1 MPLVSIIMPSLNVRQ
16 YIEKCLQ
23 SVVDQTLQNI
33 EIICIDAGSTD
44 GTREIIN
51 KYALKDNR
59 VKVIDSEIKSY
70 GYQVNLGMYYASGK
84 YIAIVETDDWIELNM
99 FSILYELAE
108 REKLD
113 YIVADFDFVYEL
125 RNGNLARQR
134 YKQFSNNDDIYGK
147 VIGEKI
153 INKLRASDYLLW
165 KGIYNKKFIID
176 NNIRLHESPKAAFQ
190 DMGFLQQVKTYAK
203 RAMYI
208 DESFYRYRVGRKEA
222 SSCNTDGLIFYKK
235 EFEWINN
242 ETNILK
248 VMDKEYQK
256 YYYQTMSI
264 SFVTKYAQV
273 VKALDWNYE
282 DSRLTVPYEWFKEQL
297 YEKIKHN
304 FIKSDIYDDDTWN
317 QLTTLIE
324 SGKKYTLHL
333 KAMYDIRLSKISEL
347 KKYRVIIFGC
357 GKIGTDILK
366 MCDINN
372 INVEMFVDNDV
383 LLQKSG
389 YCGYKVISV
398 AQLSKIINYSQYAII
413 IAMKKDKEKVVDQM
427 LQYDIR
433 IRLYDSC
440 FFYDYE

>member
-51 KYALKDNR
+51 KYVLKDNR

-134 YKQFSNNDDIYGK
+134 YKQFSNNDDIYVN

-153 INKLRASDYLLW
+153 KNKLRASYYLLW

-389 YCGYKVISV
+389 
-398 AQLSKIINYSQYAII
+398 
-413 IAMKKDKEKVVDQM
+413 
-427 LQYDIR
+427 
-433 IRLYDSC
+433 
-440 FFYDYE
+440 

>member
-51 KYALKDNR
+51 KYVLKDNR

-134 YKQFSNNDDIYGK
+134 YKQFSYNDDIYGN

-433 IRLYDSC
+433 IRLYDSW